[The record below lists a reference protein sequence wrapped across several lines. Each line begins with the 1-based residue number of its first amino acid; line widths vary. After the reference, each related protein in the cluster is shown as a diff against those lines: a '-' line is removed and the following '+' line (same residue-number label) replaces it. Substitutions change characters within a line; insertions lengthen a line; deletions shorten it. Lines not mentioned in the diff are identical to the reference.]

1 MSSVPSDAPAGTT
14 SDSTAVAFEHDASAS
29 ARTAH
34 LVSVAMLDLGPYGL
48 TVCGFPVEK
57 LEIGSGVTWADI
69 DAEQRCEHCAAES
82 A

>member
-1 MSSVPSDAPAGTT
+1 MSSVPSDGSAGTA
-14 SDSTAVAFEHDASAS
+14 SDSIAVAFESETSAPG
-29 ARTAH
+29 RTAH

-69 DAEQRCEHCAAES
+69 DGEQRCEHCAAES